1 MHRTNPI
8 LIGLCLLLIA
18 GCSPITLVNRF
29 TDTSGYEL
37 RPNIAYG
44 KQPRQRLDIYRPHM
58 SERPAPIVIFIYG
71 GRWREGAREDYRFVA
86 QALTSIG
93 AIAVVPDY
101 GKFPAVQFPDF
112 VSDAALAA
120 RWVIDHSAELDGDP
134 RRTFIMGHSA
144 GAQIAALLALD
155 PRYLRA
161 QGLGPTQLRG
171 MIGLAG
177 PYDFFPFTD
186 ADVAEVFA
194 SVDDLSATQPITY
207 ACNSHA
213 PLLLLYGAD
222 DTTVKPGNS
231 VRLAERIKS
240 CGGQVTARA
249 YPGIGHIGIIGS
261 LWSPARGLAPT
272 LTDIQRFIDEQ

>member
-1 MHRTNPI
+1 MHRTIHI
-8 LIGLCLLLIA
+8 LIGLSLLLFA

-37 RPNIAYG
+37 RPGIAYG
-44 KQPRQRLDIYRPHM
+44 VHPRQRLDIYRPHRAD
-58 SERPAPIVIFIYG
+58 RPAPIVIFIYG
-71 GRWREGAREDYRFVA
+71 GRWREGDRKDYRFVA

-112 VSDAALAA
+112 VTDAALAV
-120 RWVIDHSAELDGDP
+120 RWVMDHSVELGGDP
-134 RRTFIMGHSA
+134 RRIFIMGHSA

-155 PRYLRA
+155 PRYLHA
-161 QGLGPTQLRG
+161 QGLNPTQLNG

-207 ACNSHA
+207 ACNPHA
-213 PLLLLYGAD
+213 PLLLLHGDD

-240 CGGQVTARA
+240 CGGQVTTQA
-249 YPGIGHIGIIGS
+249 YPGIGHISIIGS

-272 LTDIQRFIDEQ
+272 LQDIQRFMDE